1 MIWTLVWTNMA
12 IDINKVPEFYQTY
25 FKSIGTS
32 ELVPLLLSSGD
43 DLMELLKSIND
54 ERALH
59 RYAEGKWSIKDVV
72 QHIIDAER
80 VFVYRAMRFAR
91 NDKTDLHGFE
101 QDDYVPEANADHR
114 TVHQLLTEFMNLRA
128 ATIDFFSSLSQEY
141 RERTG
146 TANRFEMSVEM
157 IGYIISGHLLHH
169 VSIIEERYLK

>member
-1 MIWTLVWTNMA
+1 MTWTWEWNNMA
-12 IDINKVPEFYQTY
+12 VDINKVPEFYQPY
-25 FKSIGTS
+25 FKSIGSS
-32 ELVPLLLSSGD
+32 ELVPLLLKSGD

-54 ERALH
+54 EKAHH

-72 QHIIDAER
+72 QHMIDSER

-91 NDKTDLHGFE
+91 NDKTELSGFD
-101 QDDYVPEANADHR
+101 QDDYVPEAKADHR

-128 ATIDFFSSLSQEY
+128 ATIDFYSSLSQEY

-146 TANRFEMSVEM
+146 KCNGVEMSVEM

-169 VSIIEERYLK
+169 ISIIEERYLK